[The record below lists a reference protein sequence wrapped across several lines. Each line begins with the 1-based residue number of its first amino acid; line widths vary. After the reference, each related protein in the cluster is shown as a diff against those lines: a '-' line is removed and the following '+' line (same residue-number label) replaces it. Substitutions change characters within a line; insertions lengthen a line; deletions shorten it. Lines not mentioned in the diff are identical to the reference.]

1 MNFGGTGTKIAPTA
15 RGSNV
20 GKGPDGIAGY
30 YILMWNGFAIFYG
43 DARLVKAVD

>member
-20 GKGPDGIAGY
+20 AKGPEGIPGF
-30 YILMWNGFAIFYG
+30 YILMWNGYAIYFG
-43 DARLVKAVD
+43 VARAMKAID